1 MPEYS
6 PEIEKVLS
14 MVPYL
19 EELTD
24 EYVGFAVCTRDE
36 YVYYS
41 AHKGQRLPIKPGDPV
56 RPNTIA
62 HEVISSGQRV
72 VVTIPASVA
81 GVGTAGYRGVG
92 VPIRENGQVVG
103 ALIMGRAM
111 YLEEKLQELTKKMK
125 SSVELVAGGA
135 SRLAETAGQLA
146 GISAGLADN
155 AEKVRKDIGEMNN
168 IISLIIE
175 VAAQTHLLGLNA
187 AIEAARAGEAGRGFN
202 VVAGEIRKLAARTR
216 SSAQDITMKLDRI
229 KAHIETFNEHVQQI
243 ASVSQE
249 QAASTQQINSAIQEL
264 NPIAD
269 DLVQAVARLIE

>member
-24 EYVGFAVCTRDE
+24 EYVGFAVCTRNE

-41 AHKGQRLPIKPGDPV
+41 AHKGQRLPIKPGDPIK
-56 RPNTIA
+56 PNTIA
-62 HEVISSGQRV
+62 HAVINSGRRV

-92 VPIRENGQVVG
+92 VPIKENGQVVG

-135 SRLAETAGQLA
+135 SRLAEAAGQLA
-146 GISAGLADN
+146 AISAGLADN

-175 VAAQTHLLGLNA
+175 VATQTHLLGLNA